1 MSRKTKIRTD
11 TDPDD
16 ELTSEARLDDTDPH
30 GFWDGANLDGA
41 ANDDAFAHVID
52 IAGDLPDER
61 ETLVYMGSVTEVSSV
76 ELATLGAWAEDKA
89 CRGCKRKMRS
99 RGDLLLLKHEEC
111 RTAFRV
117 SSLLHR
123 YQ

>member
-1 MSRKTKIRTD
+1 MSRKMKVRTD
-11 TDPDD
+11 TAPDD
-16 ELTSEARLDDTDPH
+16 ELASEAWLDDTDPH
-30 GFWDGANLDGA
+30 GFWDGANLDDA
-41 ANDDAFAHVID
+41 DNDDAFAHVID

-76 ELATLGAWAEDKA
+76 ELATLGAWAENKA
-89 CRGCKRKMRS
+89 CRGCTRKMRT

-111 RTAFRV
+111 RSAFRV
-117 SSLLHR
+117 SNLLHR